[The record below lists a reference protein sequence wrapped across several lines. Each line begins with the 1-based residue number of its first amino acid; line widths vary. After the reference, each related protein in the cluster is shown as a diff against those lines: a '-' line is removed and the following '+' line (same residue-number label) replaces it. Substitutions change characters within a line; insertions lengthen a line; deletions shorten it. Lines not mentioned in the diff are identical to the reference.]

1 MIQFEPLIVDLLMR
15 LRKGERVVLY
25 GRRGAGKSTVVAA
38 LQEKLEREG
47 IPCGHCAATAHL
59 DDITQA
65 LQRAYP
71 TIDVTSVRRRAAR
84 SRLWLAADQTRG
96 VLLLDHVTQL
106 SNAMVGFL
114 RHLVGGVAGVL
125 LVLDVDTTRERSKM
139 RPGRLGA
146 VPLQI
151 PPLLPAAMRSL
162 WLEERIRRDLP
173 DLPLRAERQLMHAA
187 EGRPGWLVQCAALA
201 ERSRYWREGQLALVN
216 LLCSDTEIA
225 VRYGARALADLESK
239 AHPIRGGGTID
250 PISQT
255 ATAPAGIGPARGQ
268 SR

>member
-1 MIQFEPLIVDLLMR
+1 MIQFEPLILDLLMR
-15 LRKGERVVLY
+15 LRKGQRVVLY

-38 LQEKLEREG
+38 LLENLKQEG

-71 TIDVTSVRRRAAR
+71 KVDVTSIRRRAAR
-84 SRLWLAADQTRG
+84 SRLWLAADQSQG
-96 VLLLDHVTQL
+96 VLLLDHVAQL

-114 RHLVGGVAGVL
+114 RHLVGGIVGVL
-125 LVLDVDTTRERSKM
+125 LVLDVDTPRERSKM

-151 PPLLPAAMRSL
+151 PPLLPAAMRSV
-162 WLEERIRRDLP
+162 WLEERMRRGLPNLDL
-173 DLPLRAERQLMHAA
+173 RTERQLMHAA

-201 ERSRYWREGQLALVN
+201 ERAHYWREKQLALVN
-216 LLCSDTEIA
+216 LLCADTEIA
-225 VRYGARALADLESK
+225 VRYGARALADLQAKTQPVHS
-239 AHPIRGGGTID
+239 RSTID
-250 PISQT
+250 PLS
-255 ATAPAGIGPARGQ
+255 
-268 SR
+268 